1 MVARSK
7 HTDGAEVWQALRAP
21 AGRRDGEP
29 AAAQE
34 IAGQV
39 EQLIIAAGLPEGVRL
54 PSERD
59 LARLTSASRPT
70 VSQAIRILVVKGL
83 VDSRRGSGAYV
94 RRKPETSLAATV
106 SLMLGLN
113 QESVA
118 HLNDLRLWLESD
130 GIAQAIK
137 LSTAAEVAAG
147 EAALLELAA
156 SAGDT
161 SAWISADT
169 LFHATL
175 VRASRNPY
183 LASIYE
189 SVHETLINYEYRNW
203 IDGATVPGWLQPG
216 EAAGLTALHEPIL
229 AAVRDRD
236 EAAGRVA
243 VLRHHQVMAQHLAA
257 SQALPGKASHRVAV
271 GIGHPHVGAIG
282 GDPLRV
288 IERV

>member
-1 MVARSK
+1 M
-7 HTDGAEVWQALRAP
+7 P
-21 AGRRDGEP
+21 AGQRDGEP
-29 AAAQE
+29 VAAEE
-34 IAGQV
+34 IASQI
-39 EQLIIAAGLPEGVRL
+39 EQLIVSARLPEGTRL

-59 LARLTSASRPT
+59 LAQLTSASRPT

-106 SLMLGLN
+106 SLMLSLN
-113 QESVA
+113 QESVT

-130 GIAQAIK
+130 GITQAIK
-137 LSTAAEVAAG
+137 RGTPAEVAAG
-147 EAALLELAA
+147 EVALRTLAA
-156 SAGDT
+156 SAGNT

-175 VRASRNPY
+175 VRASHNPY

-203 IDGATVPGWLQPG
+203 IDSGTIPDWLRPS

-229 AAVRDRD
+229 AAVRNRD
-236 EAAGRVA
+236 EDAGRIA
-243 VLRHHQVMAQHLAA
+243 VLRHHHVMVQHLAA
-257 SQALPGKASHRVAV
+257 SHA
-271 GIGHPHVGAIG
+271 
-282 GDPLRV
+282 
-288 IERV
+288 

>member
-1 MVARSK
+1 MARSK
-7 HTDGAEVWQALRAP
+7 QTDGAEVWQVLRAP
-21 AGRRDGEP
+21 AGPRDGEP
-29 AAAQE
+29 VAAEE
-34 IAGQV
+34 IAGQI
-39 EQLIIAAGLPEGVRL
+39 EQLIVSARLPEGARL

-59 LARLTSASRPT
+59 LALLAGASRPT
-70 VSQAIRILVVKGL
+70 VSQAIRVLVVKGL
-83 VDSRRGSGAYV
+83 VESRRGSGAYV

-106 SLMLGLN
+106 SLMLSLN

-130 GIAQAIK
+130 GITQAIRCG
-137 LSTAAEVAAG
+137 SPAEVDAG
-147 EAALLELAA
+147 EAALRELAA

-175 VRASRNPY
+175 VRASHNPY

-189 SVHETLINYEYRNW
+189 SVHETLINYEYRDW
-203 IDGATVPGWLQPG
+203 IGSGTVPGWLRPG

-236 EAAGRVA
+236 EEAGRAA
-243 VLRHHQVMAQHLAA
+243 VLRHHHVMSRHLAA
-257 SQALPGKASHRVAV
+257 SRA
-271 GIGHPHVGAIG
+271 
-282 GDPLRV
+282 
-288 IERV
+288 

>member
-1 MVARSK
+1 MARSK
-7 HTDGAEVWQALRAP
+7 QTDGAEVWQVLRTP
-21 AGRRDGEP
+21 AGQRDGEP
-29 AAAQE
+29 IAAEE
-34 IAGQV
+34 IAGQI
-39 EQLIIAAGLPEGVRL
+39 EQLIVSAGLPEGIRL

-59 LARLTSASRPT
+59 LALLTSASRPT
-70 VSQAIRILVVKGL
+70 VSQAIRILIVKGL
-83 VDSRRGSGAYV
+83 IESRRGSGAYV

-106 SLMLGLN
+106 SLMLSLN

-130 GIAQAIK
+130 GITQAIK
-137 LSTAAEVAAG
+137 RSTPAEVATG
-147 EAALLELAA
+147 EAALHNLVA
-156 SAGDT
+156 SAGNT

-175 VRASRNPY
+175 VRASHNPY

-203 IDGATVPGWLQPG
+203 IGSGTVPGWLRPS

-236 EAAGRVA
+236 EEAGRIA

-257 SQALPGKASHRVAV
+257 SQP
-271 GIGHPHVGAIG
+271 
-282 GDPLRV
+282 
-288 IERV
+288 